1 MFFKNRYI
9 KSYGFLLIAAL
20 VFSVLFP
27 GNRVSAEPAEPEGG
41 STLGGEYRRIQK
53 LVDTEHPA
61 ADDQFGHSVS
71 ISGDL
76 AVVGVPFADVSSN
89 ADQGRAY
96 LYRRTGASWAFE
108 AELTASDGAAG
119 DRFGY
124 SVDIDNGVVIIGA
137 PNDDITDANGSL
149 QDFGSVYIFKDDPLQ
164 DPEWVAAKLSNVRE
178 CYPSGMS
185 CTPDP
190 STGEHFGFSV
200 AIDGDKVV
208 VGAPDD
214 HNIDD
219 SSSLR
224 SGSASVYVLSGSWN
238 LFGPKAKGSQGN
250 AGFGTSVDISG
261 DTVVVGTPGYSVP
274 SPSITGA
281 GRVSIYAPFPS
292 AGTPVA
298 NQEFTGDSSS
308 DEFGLSVAVDGLD
321 LVFGGLGQA
330 FTSKKGEDE
339 EDPWATPVQLVAE
352 DTPVNGY
359 GHSVAIDNHMIVVGS
374 EYSTNR
380 AEAYVFRRLDNDW
393 LHRAILQQDDVD
405 QEDSDH
411 FGVSVGISGNKII
424 VGADLEVL
432 NSQNSRGSASIFR
445 YIHKTSDFDGN
456 GRSNISV
463 IRPNAPYEWYWYLP
477 ENEGY
482 TGTTF
487 GTTGDVLA
495 PADYD
500 GDGTT
505 DIAVYRPSD
514 HTWYITESSTGDVT
528 SPVYGASGDKPRPG
542 DFDGDGKA
550 DLAVFRP
557 ANSTWYWT
565 RSSDGE
571 YGELQFGSSG
581 DIPLLADRN
590 GDGVTE
596 ITRFTPSTG
605 VWRFYNLETQ
615 ATETV
620 SFGQNGDIPATGD
633 FDGDLEFDPAVFRPS
648 TGTWYRL
655 DSTDGFYAIQFGA
668 SGDIPAV
675 LDYDGDGK
683 SDISLFRP
691 SDGVWYIINSGYPDP
706 TEDEYTFLQF
716 GASGDT
722 PAPATYQQ

>member
-1 MFFKNRYI
+1 MFLKN
-9 KSYGFLLIAAL
+9 SYRKKCGFLLIAAL
-20 VFSVLFP
+20 VFSALFS
-27 GNRVSAEPAEPEGG
+27 GNRASAEPAKPEGG
-41 STLGGEYRRIQK
+41 STLGGEYRRIEK

-61 ADDQFGHSVS
+61 ANDKFGHSVS

-96 LYRRTGASWAFE
+96 LYRRIGAGWILE

-119 DRFGY
+119 DRFGF
-124 SVDIDNGVVIIGA
+124 SVDIDGDLVIVGA

-149 QDFGSVYIFKDDPLQ
+149 QDFGSIYFFREDPGE
-164 DPEWVAAKLSNVRE
+164 DPQWVETKISNVRE

-185 CTPDP
+185 CTPDQ

-200 AIDGDKVV
+200 ALDGDKAV

-224 SGSASVYVLSGSWN
+224 LGSASVYAWSGSAWS
-238 LFGPKAKGSQGN
+238 LYGSKAKGSQGN

-261 DTVVVGTPGYSVP
+261 DTLVVGAPGYSVL
-274 SPSITGA
+274 SPTITGA
-281 GRVSIYAPFPS
+281 GRVSIYDPFPS
-292 AGTPVA
+292 AGTPA
-298 NQEFTGDSSS
+298 ADQEFTGDSSS
-308 DEFGLSVAVDGLD
+308 DEFGVSVAVNGFD

-330 FTSKKGEDE
+330 YTSNKDEE
-339 EDPWATPVQLVAE
+339 EDPWETPVQLATE
-352 DTPVNGY
+352 DTPVTRY

-374 EYSTNR
+374 EFSTDR

-393 LHRAILQQDDVD
+393 IHRAVLYQDDVGVQD
-405 QEDSDH
+405 TDH
-411 FGVSVGISGNKII
+411 FGVSVGVSGNKII

-432 NSQNSRGSASIFR
+432 NSQNERGSASIFR
-445 YIHKTSDFDGN
+445 YIPKTSDFDGN
-456 GRSNISV
+456 GESNISV
-463 IRPNAPYEWYWYLP
+463 VRPNAPYEWYWFLP
-477 ENEGY
+477 PDDY

-487 GTTGDVLA
+487 GTTGDIIA

-505 DIAVYRPSD
+505 DLAVYRPSNQ
-514 HTWYITESSTGDVT
+514 TWYITESSTGNVT

-550 DLAVFRP
+550 DIAVFRP
-557 ANSTWYWT
+557 SNSTWYWI
-565 RSSDGE
+565 RSSDSE
-571 YGELQFGSSG
+571 NREVQFGSSG

-590 GDGVTE
+590 GDGTTE
-596 ITRFTPSTG
+596 LTRYTPSSGT
-605 VWRFYNLETQ
+605 WRFYNLETQ

-620 SFGQNGDIPATGD
+620 VFGQSGDLPATGD
-633 FDGDLEFDPAVFRPS
+633 FDGDLEYDPAVFRPS
-648 TGTWYRL
+648 TGVWYL
-655 DSTDGFYAIQFGA
+655 LGSTQGFYAVTFGT
-668 SGDIPAV
+668 SGDIPSV

-691 SDGVWYIINSGYPDP
+691 SDGYWYIINSRYPGTDP
-706 TEDEYTFLQF
+706 QYTFVQF
-716 GASGDT
+716 GVSGDL
-722 PAPATYQQ
+722 PAPAAYQQ